1 MANSYSTRIKAML
14 YAYRCA
20 ACDREK
26 LEQRAVKHRLTPL
39 PKCECGRR
47 MEFIISSAPLAIIK
61 NPAAGYSR

>member
-1 MANSYSTRIKAML
+1 ML

-39 PKCECGRR
+39 PKCECGRK

-61 NPAAGYSR
+61 NPVAGYSR